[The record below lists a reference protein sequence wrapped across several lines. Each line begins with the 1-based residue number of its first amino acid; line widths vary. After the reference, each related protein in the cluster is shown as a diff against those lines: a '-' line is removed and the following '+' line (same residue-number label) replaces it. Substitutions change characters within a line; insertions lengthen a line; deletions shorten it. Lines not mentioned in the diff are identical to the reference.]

1 MTHVILDEH
10 TSSLMIGWLLP
21 LGKSVSGKFD
31 HISRQ
36 AMSHLR
42 SFLLCLLFFFE
53 SFMVQGDHL
62 LRNCSKAPH
71 IEARLIFFGSA
82 SNTRG
87 GPTGTS
93 ATSNAQE
100 LWWSVQLHFPRIKIC
115 IFHSSKSPLSTP
127 LTAIFGKGAA
137 QTPLPCRCN
146 KALLFQLSPSSNL
159 NVPTEQSGEC
169 TEPWTRARWLQPPTA
184 LCFSSPRYRRPLRWK
199 RLFASSLQLFVL
211 LFSQTRNKGLLVRYA
226 WPRDAGNLRFDKR
239 GPTRGGPPVGGG
251 GQWRWENSAQFKKT
265 LMRWDTQHSCGH
277 ADCFISLLISPLLS
291 HVQTRFKSVQYLI
304 SSHVSN
310 ISCGTNRVPL
320 RRWTARS
327 ALCLS
332 CQGAWSHTNLH

>member
-1 MTHVILDEH
+1 MEH
-10 TSSLMIGWLLP
+10 TGSLMIGWLLP
-21 LGKSVSGKFD
+21 LGKSVSGKFN
-31 HISRQ
+31 HISSQ

-42 SFLLCLLFFFE
+42 SFFFFAFFSSSRASRYKGTTCYVIAAKPHASRHGWSFLVQRQTTEEAQLARVQRPMHGSCDGAYNSISLGLKSAFSIHPNFRYRLPWQPSLGKEPPKLLCRAAATKHF
-53 SFMVQGDHL
+53 SSNCL
-62 LRNCSKAPH
+62 LRQTETSRLNNLAS
-71 IEARLIFFGSA
+71 ARSLEREPAGS
-82 SNTRG
+82 SRR
-87 GPTGTS
+87 
-93 ATSNAQE
+93 
-100 LWWSVQLHFPRIKIC
+100 LHCVITWR
-115 IFHSSKSPLSTP
+115 
-127 LTAIFGKGAA
+127 
-137 QTPLPCRCN
+137 
-146 KALLFQLSPSSNL
+146 
-159 NVPTEQSGEC
+159 
-169 TEPWTRARWLQPPTA
+169 
-184 LCFSSPRYRRPLRWK
+184 FSSPRYRRPLRWK

-211 LFSQTRNKGLLVRYA
+211 LFSRTRNKGLLVRYA

-251 GQWRWENSAQFKKT
+251 GQWRWENSALFKKT

-291 HVQTRFKSVQYLI
+291 HVQTRFKSVQHLI

-332 CQGAWSHTNLH
+332 CRGAWSHTNLH